1 MGAANSSE
9 AGSKSEGPPV
19 SCEAGSKNEA
29 PVAPVSSET
38 RPKGETPQYSSEIQP
53 REASIEDSAETS
65 CNDPKEPPDQS
76 NVDGLK
82 ADEKN
87 ESTVSDAPTCKT
99 ASREC
104 LDTGV
109 HLKKSLGLWNGV
121 GMSVG
126 IMIGSG
132 IFVSPKTVVQY
143 TGSVGMALIVWVA
156 TGLVSMVGALCYAEL
171 GTTIPLNGGT
181 YVFILEAFGPLP
193 AFLTLWSKI
202 LISRPAGRAIVV
214 LTFAN
219 YLIQAFLPDCSSP
232 PYYAVRL
239 LAAALLC
246 IIIYINCMGL
256 KLGTKIQ
263 DALSLT
269 KVLALIIIIVAGV
282 HHLARGHV
290 EHYVDPMKN
299 TVWDAASFATAFYST
314 LFAYGGW
321 SSLTYLTEELKD
333 PYRTMPRAIAISMG
347 IVTVIYTLTN
357 VAYYAVLTPAE
368 ILSSSA
374 VAVTFGNRMLGV
386 LAWII
391 AFFVACSTAGN
402 TNGSIITH
410 SRMVHAG
417 ARNGHI
423 PQVLALIHIKH
434 STPVIAVVFSG
445 LIPLALLT
453 ADNVGGL
460 LTYTSFTNNLTNV
473 VSVLGLLWLRYKEPD
488 RPRPIKVWLGFPI
501 IYLCASVFLTV
512 MPVVRRPAEIAVGL
526 GVIALGVIAY
536 YLTVYLDAKPK
547 FLTRFMDKMQFACQI
562 LFWCMPEKCE

>member
-246 IIIYINCMGL
+246 EYEG
-256 KLGTKIQ
+256 
-263 DALSLT
+263 
-269 KVLALIIIIVAGV
+269 
-282 HHLARGHV
+282 R
-290 EHYVDPMKN
+290 
-299 TVWDAASFATAFYST
+299 
-314 LFAYGGW
+314 

-512 MPVVRRPAEIAVGL
+512 MPVVRRPVEIAVGL

-547 FLTRFMDKMQFACQI
+547 FLTRFMGEF
-562 LFWCMPEKCE
+562 